1 MTAECNLYVIYS
13 ALPGDRYFKGSKT
26 VNFSDNIMKIM
37 PVLKNREFLF
47 INVFTSRHCRLYP
60 LGPTQFS
67 IYLSMISIEWV
78 ATIGGIVT
86 FVTFRDLLASSNF

>member
-1 MTAECNLYVIYS
+1 MTAECNFYVIYS
-13 ALPGDRYFKGSKT
+13 ALLGDRYLKRSKT

-37 PVLKNREFLF
+37 PILKNREFLF
-47 INVFTSRHCRLYP
+47 INVFASRHCRPYP

-78 ATIGGIVT
+78 ATIGGIVA

>member
-13 ALPGDRYFKGSKT
+13 ALLGDRYLKGSKT
-26 VNFSDNIMKIM
+26 VNFSENIMKIM
-37 PVLKNREFLF
+37 AVLKNREFLF
-47 INVFTSRHCRLYP
+47 INVFTSRHCCLYP

-67 IYLSMISIEWV
+67 IYLSISIEWV

>member
-67 IYLSMISIEWV
+67 IYLLMISIEWV

>member
-1 MTAECNLYVIYS
+1 
-13 ALPGDRYFKGSKT
+13 
-26 VNFSDNIMKIM
+26 M
-37 PVLKNREFLF
+37 PVHKNREFLF
-47 INVFTSRHCRLYP
+47 INVFTLINVYRRHCRLYP

-67 IYLSMISIEWV
+67 IYLWMISIEWV